1 MSVRTIADEQRDKAL
16 EHIQE
21 ALNRLNDVVIL
32 RCSGYEDFNDQ
43 YKLKLRLGFSRLIE
57 VRDLLQ

>member
-1 MSVRTIADEQRDKAL
+1 VSVRTIADEQRDKAL